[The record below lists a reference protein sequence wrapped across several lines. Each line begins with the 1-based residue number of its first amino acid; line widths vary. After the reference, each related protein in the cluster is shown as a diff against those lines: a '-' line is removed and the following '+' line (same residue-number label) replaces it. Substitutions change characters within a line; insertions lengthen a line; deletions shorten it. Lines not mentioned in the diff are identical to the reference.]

1 MRVMAHAEAVT
12 CTVAWSLWSACSQ
25 SEFETEA
32 ELNAVLVT
40 EARLSANILA
50 SALLLSALEL

>member
-1 MRVMAHAEAVT
+1 MAHAEAVT

-40 EARLSANILA
+40 EAKLSANILA

>member
-1 MRVMAHAEAVT
+1 M
-12 CTVAWSLWSACSQ
+12 VALVGLFTF
-25 SEFETEA
+25 EFETEA